1 MANRFSYAACILLL
15 PATIAMA
22 EEKNNDG
29 GDTKVLSGISI
40 VGNSET
46 PKSLTIIPWRSAQ
59 IGKETKLSPGPLNEE
74 LNPVDKAA
82 FMRELDFYKASNP
95 D

>member
-1 MANRFSYAACILLL
+1 MASKFSYAACILLF

-22 EEKNNDG
+22 EDKNND

-40 VGNSET
+40 VGNSEA

-59 IGKETKLSPGPLNEE
+59 IGKETKLSPSPLNDE
-74 LNPVDKAA
+74 LSPVDKAA
-82 FMRELDFYKASNP
+82 FMRELDFYKLSNP
-95 D
+95 N

>member
-1 MANRFSYAACILLL
+1 MVRGFSCVACILLL

-22 EEKNNDG
+22 EDKNND

-46 PKSLTIIPWRSAQ
+46 PKSLTIVPWRSAQ
-59 IGKETKLSPGPLNEE
+59 IGKETKLTPSPLNEG
-74 LNPVDKAA
+74 LSPIDKAA
-82 FMRELDFYKASNP
+82 FMRELDFYKLSNP

>member
-29 GDTKVLSGISI
+29 DTKVLSGISI
-40 VGNSET
+40 VGNSEA

-59 IGKETKLSPGPLNEE
+59 IGKETKLSPSPLNEE
-74 LNPVDKAA
+74 LSPVDKAA
-82 FMRELDFYKASNP
+82 FMRELDFYKLSNP
-95 D
+95 N